1 MRSLGKF
8 LEPIK
13 IDGKLINKDRQAYR
27 MDGEPDMRTEAG
39 LGACDCC
46 DYFTISATTNRNVV
60 ILIEETD
67 LTNTTAQLEQLAKK
81 YPSLSNDDQEKL
93 NNENARKENKLKV
106 YASMLV
112 LCRLSAKC
120 KDIKNLLQERRCQF

>member
-13 IDGKLINKDRQAYR
+13 IAGKLINKDRQAYR
-27 MDGEPDMRTEAG
+27 MDGEPDMRTESG

-46 DYFTISATTNRNVV
+46 DYFSISATTNRNVV

-67 LTNTTAQLEQLAKK
+67 LTNTTAQLEQPAKNI
-81 YPSLSNDDQEKL
+81 LL
-93 NNENARKENKLKV
+93 FL
-106 YASMLV
+106 MT
-112 LCRLSAKC
+112 
-120 KDIKNLLQERRCQF
+120 IKKNSTTKMQGKKIN